1 MNKTGHKL
9 SFSKHKN
16 KHHKVHHFL
25 AYSYFIYLFVLILGV
40 LLDML
45 FPIKIFHDSIMI
57 LVGFILL
64 ILSSLLIVWAQKS
77 SVDLLTKENVDKE
90 HFCKGPYCYTRTPT
104 HYGLFLAVLGFG
116 FIINSFFVI
125 LLTVFSFLFTKITFV
140 KKQEKELEKK
150 FGEAYREYKKIV
162 KF

>member
-16 KHHKVHHFL
+16 KHQKVHHFL

-40 LLDML
+40 LLDMF

>member
-57 LVGFILL
+57 FVGFILL
-64 ILSSLLIVWAQKS
+64 ILSSFLIVWAQKS
-77 SVDLLTKENVDKE
+77 SVDLFTKENVNKE
-90 HFCKGPYCYTRTPT
+90 HFCRGPYCYTRTPT

-125 LLTVFSFLFTKITFV
+125 LLTVASFLFTKITFV
-140 KKQEKELEKK
+140 KKQEQELEKK

>member
-16 KHHKVHHFL
+16 KHHKVHNFL
-25 AYSYFIYLFVLILGV
+25 AYSYFVYLFVLIIGV
-40 LLDML
+40 LLDL
-45 FPIKIFHDSIMI
+45 LLPVKIFHDSVMI

-64 ILSSLLIVWAQKS
+64 ILSSVLIVWAQKS
-77 SVDLLTKENVDKE
+77 SVDLLAHENVDKE
-90 HFCKGPYCYTRTPT
+90 HFCRGPYCYTRTPT
-104 HYGLFLAVLGFG
+104 HLGLFLAVLGFG

-125 LLTVFSFLFTKITFV
+125 LLTAASFLFTKITFV